1 MGAEGAQPECSLRA
15 RFAPTQRR
23 THRNTDRYPNG
34 FVCRNKNDRADRRAN
49 ANPIFAMIS
58 IFRFTVHGYSTVTD
72 FFEHVGFPL
81 F

>member
-1 MGAEGAQPECSLRA
+1 MLIARA

-23 THRNTDRYPNG
+23 THCNTDRYPNG

-58 IFRFTVHGYSTVTD
+58 IFRFTVHGYSTVTLLARLRGLSTS
-72 FFEHVGFPL
+72 VPL
-81 F
+81 ATAT